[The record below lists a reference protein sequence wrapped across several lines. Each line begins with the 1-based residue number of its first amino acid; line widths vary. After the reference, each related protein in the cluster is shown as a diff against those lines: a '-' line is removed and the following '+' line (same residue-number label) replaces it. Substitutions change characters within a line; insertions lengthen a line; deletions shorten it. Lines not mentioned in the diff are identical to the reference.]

1 MPFIVGIGL
10 FFDFILEIGGVG
22 LLENGEIEE
31 ISRITVVIRIQLF
44 GNSEQLLM
52 MCITMIN
59 RLYFSIEKGMD
70 LCFSSFFYI
79 IIKVI
84 YLEI

>member
-31 ISRITVVIRIQLF
+31 ISRITVLIRIQLF
-44 GNSEQLLM
+44 GNSERLLM